1 MHIYKVIPLPS
12 IFQIINYRQILVLY
26 LGDNDTSQ
34 PPTGYDQWTSCHVTY
49 YHTTF
54 IANSPSFN
62 WNNV

>member
-1 MHIYKVIPLPS
+1 
-12 IFQIINYRQILVLY
+12 
-26 LGDNDTSQ
+26 LGEYDISQ

-54 IANSPSFN
+54 NATSPSFN